1 MVRILLVD
9 DQQYIRRY
17 LQALL
22 DPDLDLEVIAT
33 TQKVQ
38 DAIKQVENLQ
48 PDIVLMDIDI
58 LDIDG
63 VKATKTIC
71 QRCPHTKV
79 LVLSSNDQDEY
90 IHRSLDAGA
99 MGYLL
104 KDVSVEE
111 LRETIRFVCQGYSQ
125 LESSLLE
132 KTILKVPESTLVSS
146 NLANRTFNV
155 TIPVEENQVKL
166 SVKKS
171 DFKLFGKLIPHPSPK
186 KEVSSQSELRGNKQI
201 AWYQLLILLII
212 AVSCTAGIYLI
223 RQVLR
228 KPLPSLNY
236 LQQESTLLD
245 TEFTGKVK
253 PAKTLKI
260 AASAPSVVEKI
271 NIQIGEQ
278 VQLGQKLLVLK
289 NPDGDQAIQQFWQ
302 QRQSILQQEQ
312 AALQQQQAAQQQVL
326 MWEQKIIESDRQE
339 TPLVTKIADADLEVA
354 LNQTQADQLPLPQRQ
369 DSVERTKA
377 IYERSQSRVR
387 RFRQLYQQGAIAK
400 DQVEQAEA
408 DLKVAKADY
417 QVAQKAAVTAK
428 NLEIAKKQKFQLQRQ
443 VSLEQQQSKYQE
455 LKAQLQNLRLEY
467 QQATE
472 RLNLIRKQST
482 QIFQRQTPSVNT
494 IVKSTSAGVVVQ
506 LPIKIG
512 DQIFTGNPLLEL
524 AQLRYLNVEVLVNAR
539 LINALRRGQ
548 KATVQ
553 IGTGEAAQKFNG
565 QIVTINPLPSED
577 MSHTVEIQFENP
589 TDALLVGQMADI
601 RFLPE

>member
-1 MVRILLVD
+1 MVRILLFSE
-9 DQQYIRRY
+9 QQYIRRY

-33 TQKVQ
+33 DQKVK
-38 DAIKQVENLQ
+38 DAIKQVENSQ

-63 VKATKTIC
+63 VKATQNIC

-79 LVLSSNDQDEY
+79 LVLSSNDRDEY
-90 IHRSLDAGA
+90 IHQTLDAGA

-111 LRETIRFVCQGYSQ
+111 LREAIRFVCQGYSQ

-132 KTILKVPESTLVSS
+132 KTILKVPASTLVSS
-146 NLANRTFNV
+146 NVTERTSSV
-155 TIPVEENQVKL
+155 TIPVQENKVKL
-166 SVKKS
+166 SGQKS
-171 DFKLFGKLIPHPSPK
+171 DFQLFGKLIPHPSPN
-186 KEVSSQSELRGNKQI
+186 QSEPSGNKQI

-212 AVSCTAGIYLI
+212 AVSCTVGIYLI

-228 KPLPSLNY
+228 KPLPALNY
-236 LQQESTLLD
+236 LQQESTLLG

-253 PAKTLKI
+253 PAQTLKI

-271 NIQIGEQ
+271 NIHIGDK
-278 VQLGQKLLVLK
+278 VRLGQPLLVLK
-289 NPDGDQAIQQFWQ
+289 NPDGDREIQQLWQ

-312 AALQQQQAAQQQVL
+312 AALQQQQAAQQQVFI
-326 MWEQKIIESDRQE
+326 WEQKIKESDRQE
-339 TPLVTKIADADLEVA
+339 TPLATKIADADLEVA
-354 LNQTQADQLPLPQRQ
+354 LTQTQADRLPLPQRQ

-400 DQVEQAEA
+400 DQLEQAEA

-417 QVAQKAAVTAK
+417 QVAQTAAVTAK
-428 NLEIAKKQKFQLQRQ
+428 NLQIAKQQKFQLQRQ
-443 VSLEQQQSKYQE
+443 VSLEQQQSKQQE

-472 RLNLIRKQST
+472 RLNLIREQST
-482 QIFQRQTPSVNT
+482 QLLQRQTPSVNT

-506 LPIKIG
+506 LPVKIG

-524 AQLRYLNVEVLVNAR
+524 AQLKYLNVEVLVNAR

-553 IGTGEAAQKFNG
+553 IGTGEAAQKFDG
-565 QIVTINPLPSED
+565 KIVTINPLPSED

-589 TDALLVGQMADI
+589 TDALLVGQMAAI

>member
-1 MVRILLVD
+1 MVRILLVNE
-9 DQQYIRRY
+9 QQYIRRY
-17 LQALL
+17 LQSLL

-33 TQKVQ
+33 TQKVK
-38 DAIKQVENLQ
+38 DAIKQVENFQ

-79 LVLSSNDQDEY
+79 LVLSSNDRDEY
-90 IHRSLDAGA
+90 IHQSLDAGA

-111 LRETIRFVCQGYSQ
+111 LREAIRFVCQGYSE

-132 KTILKVPESTLVSS
+132 KTILKVPASALVS
-146 NLANRTFNV
+146 ANV
-155 TIPVEENQVKL
+155 TDRTSHVKTLVEENPVKL
-166 SVKKS
+166 SARKS
-171 DFKLFGKLIPHPSPK
+171 DFKLFGKLITHPSLK
-186 KEVSSQSELRGNKQI
+186 KEGSSQSEQPHTKQI

-212 AVSCTAGIYLI
+212 AVSCTVGIYVI

-228 KPLPSLNY
+228 KPLPALNY
-236 LQQESTLLD
+236 LQQNSTLLG

-253 PAKTLKI
+253 PAQTLKI
-260 AASAPSVVEKI
+260 AASDPSVVEKI
-271 NIQIGEQ
+271 NIHIGDK
-278 VQLGQKLLVLK
+278 VRLGQPLLVLK
-289 NPDGDQAIQQFWQ
+289 NPDGDREIQQLWQ
-302 QRQSILQQEQ
+302 QRQSVLQQEQ
-312 AALQQQQAAQQQVL
+312 AALQQQQAAQQQVFI
-326 MWEQKIIESDRQE
+326 WEQKINESDRQE
-339 TPLVTKIADADLEVA
+339 TPLATKIADADLDVA
-354 LNQTQADQLPLPQRQ
+354 LNQTQADKLPLPQRQ

-387 RFRQLYQQGAIAK
+387 RFQQLYQQGAIAK
-400 DQVEQAEA
+400 DQLEQAEA

-417 QVAQKAAVTAK
+417 QVAQTAAVTAK
-428 NLEIAKKQKFQLQRQ
+428 NLEIAKQQKFQLQRQ
-443 VSLEQQQSKYQE
+443 VSLKQQQSKQQE

-482 QIFQRQTPSVNT
+482 QLLQRQTPSVNT
-494 IVKSTSAGVVVQ
+494 IVRSTSAGVVVQ
-506 LPIKIG
+506 LPVKIG

-524 AQLRYLNVEVLVNAR
+524 AQLKYLNVEVLVNAR

-553 IGTGEAAQKFNG
+553 VGTGEAAQKFDG
-565 QIVTINPLPSED
+565 KIVTINPLPSED

-589 TDALLVGQMADI
+589 TDALLVGQMAAI